1 MKINKS
7 IGLTKFNGRNPSC
20 HLLSLS
26 SQSLLLVAI
35 NLVQQRQM
43 TKIDVKQMTD
53 IDQKPSY
60 FFR

>member
-7 IGLTKFNGRNPSC
+7 IGLTKFNWRNPIC